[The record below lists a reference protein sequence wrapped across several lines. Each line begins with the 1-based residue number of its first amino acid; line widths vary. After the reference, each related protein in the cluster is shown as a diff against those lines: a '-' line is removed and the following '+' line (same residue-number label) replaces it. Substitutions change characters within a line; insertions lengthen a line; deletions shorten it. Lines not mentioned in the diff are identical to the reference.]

1 MFKIFSGGLAITA
14 LLWCLT
20 IGRCKIFGNLIM
32 KSNNSSSVSAVLSK
46 LFSLYS
52 DSLLLIKSLIGRDD
66 IATISDRF
74 FLTKVH
80 LDKV

>member
-1 MFKIFSGGLAITA
+1 
-14 LLWCLT
+14 
-20 IGRCKIFGNLIM
+20 M
-32 KSNNSSSVSAVLSK
+32 KSDNSSSVSAVLSK

-52 DSLLLIKSLIGRDD
+52 DSLPLMKSLIGRND

>member
-1 MFKIFSGGLAITA
+1 MFKVFSGGLAIMT

-20 IGRCKIFGNLIM
+20 IGRCKIFGNFII
-32 KSNNSSSVSAVLSK
+32 KPNNSLYVSDALSK

-52 DSLLLIKSLIGRDD
+52 DSLPLMKSLIGRND

>member
-1 MFKIFSGGLAITA
+1 MFKIFSGGLAIIT
-14 LLWCLT
+14 LLWCLM

-66 IATISDRF
+66 IVIISSRL
-74 FLTKVH
+74 FLERGSFR
-80 LDKV
+80 